1 MSHARCTT
9 CDRRLLEHDCQAM
22 LAINDQQSLWSGPL
36 AYDLK
41 TEDGTTD
48 LYCAD
53 CLAGQAEA
61 AQERRDA
68 DYYGGS
74 GPVTLEETMA
84 AARRL
89 K

>member
-1 MSHARCTT
+1 MTHARCTT
-9 CDRRLLEHDCQAM
+9 CDTRLTALDRHAM
-22 LAINDQQSLWSGPL
+22 QIINDEHALWAGPL
-36 AYDLK
+36 AYDLDS
-41 TEDGTTD
+41 EDGTTD

-68 DYYGGS
+68 DYYGGDS
-74 GPVTLEETMA
+74 PTLVDQMES
-84 AARRL
+84 ARRL